1 MIKQKLETEEKYLKI
16 KKLEGD
22 NNKSTNSTFD
32 KVNKTSGNYNLSIY
46 LTSNNNHKNIFNRA
60 GWLYNYSYT

>member
-46 LTSNNNHKNIFNRA
+46 LTSNNNHKNII
-60 GWLYNYSYT
+60 